1 MRSPAF
7 FAPACT
13 HYAYAMID
21 HDRAAAR
28 REISDA
34 LLTAL
39 ERRHEVLDV
48 IVEAD
53 DRLAAVE
60 AIVALLGTSRPGG
73 EAVMGMSFDQLT
85 KDSRRKIA
93 AELDDLN
100 NQLTFTLNERPASSG
115 DTLVL
120 RPFAGESDRDIF
132 AARTED
138 TGAPGD
144 GSGGP
149 AGDLDDEIR
158 SALARI
164 DAEEAAWFVAVDG
177 MQKVGMVFG
186 ELADGEV
193 NVRIW
198 IHPDY
203 RHRGYGTAA
212 LRKSRPEMAAYF
224 PAVPL
229 VIRAPGARPA

>member
-1 MRSPAF
+1 M
-7 FAPACT
+7 T
-13 HYAYAMID
+13 N

-28 REISDA
+28 REITNA
-34 LLTAL
+34 LLTGL

-53 DRLAAVE
+53 DRSAAVG
-60 AIVALLGTSRPGG
+60 AIMALLDISRLGS

-85 KDSRRKIA
+85 KDARAKIA
-93 AELDDLN
+93 AELDDLK
-100 NQLTFTLNERPASSG
+100 NQLSFTLKERPASSG

-120 RPFAGESDRDIF
+120 RPFAGESDQDIF

-138 TGAPGD
+138 IGATGD

-149 AGDLDDEIR
+149 VGSLDDEIR

-164 DAEEAAWFVAVDG
+164 DSEEAAWFVAVDG
-177 MQKVGMVFG
+177 TQKVGMVFG
-186 ELADGEV
+186 ELAGHEV
-193 NVRIW
+193 HVRIW
-198 IHPDY
+198 IHPDC
-203 RHRGYGTAA
+203 RHKGYGTAA
-212 LRKSRPEMAAYF
+212 LGKSRPEMAAYF

-229 VIRAPGARPA
+229 VIRAPGARDARTS